1 MKSIQ
6 VLDPSV
12 SNKIAAGEV
21 VERPMS
27 VVKELVENALDAGAH
42 QISVEIQNG
51 GVSYIRVTDDGCGIL
66 PEEAVVAFERH
77 ATSKISVAEDLYEI
91 ETLGFRGEALS
102 SIAAVAHVELFSKT
116 EDSEEGIHLIIE
128 GGKVLSKETVGCPK
142 GTTMVV
148 RNLFF
153 NTPARMKFLKKDATE
168 AAAVTEL
175 MGRLILG
182 NAEVSFRYLNQGR
195 EVYCSTG
202 DGNLLG
208 AMVAVWGSDYR
219 ASMLPVTFE
228 SGGVKVEGLLGKAE
242 KSRANRTFQNLYING
257 RYVKSNTVMYSVEQ
271 AFAGMLMTGRHP
283 VYILNLTLNPSEVDV
298 NVHPTKMEVK
308 FSDEQKVSHA
318 VFWAVKGALNQNLD
332 VPEAGFKETRRVY
345 YVEQDQKPAVQQEM
359 EISPAPVSK
368 EPSPAE
374 SIDEPKED
382 VFYRPREKTRGIRLE
397 ESYKEEQP
405 VTRKPSAPKP
415 TVEEEP
421 PQKDAPEAFSMIGES
436 GQVKP
441 YRIAGQVFET
451 YIIVECEKE
460 MILIDQHAAH
470 ERLLYEKLLKDYRK
484 KKLSGQRL
492 MLPVPVSLTPVER
505 ETVLKNLSF
514 FESIGFEIEPFGENG
529 VKVKETPMS
538 LPVEQIAPLIE
549 ELSEKLQLHE
559 ERPTDSATEAMLH
572 QIACKAAVKAH
583 HKLSPPEMEKLV
595 RDVLA
600 IPEVHTCPHG
610 RPFMIRYSKYQLEKA
625 FGRVI

>member
-6 VLDPSV
+6 VLAPSV

-27 VVKELVENALDAGAH
+27 VVKELVENALDAGAR

-51 GVSYIRVTDDGCGIL
+51 GVSYIRVTDDGCGI
-66 PEEAVVAFERH
+66 PAGEAALAFERH
-77 ATSKISVAEDLYEI
+77 ATSKISEAEDLYEI

-116 EDSEEGIHLIIE
+116 EDAEEGVHLIIE
-128 GGKVLSKETVGCPK
+128 GGRVLAKEAVGCPK

-182 NAEVSFRYLNQGR
+182 NPGVSFRYLNQGR
-195 EVYCSTG
+195 EVYCSSG

-208 AMVAVWGSDYR
+208 VLVAVWGSEYR
-219 ASMLPVTFE
+219 AAMLPVAYE
-228 SGGVKVEGLLGKAE
+228 SGGVRVEGLLGKAE

-257 RYVKSNTVMYSVEQ
+257 RYVKSNTVMYSAEQ
-271 AFAGMLMTGRHP
+271 AYAGMLMSGRHP
-283 VYILNLTLNPSEVDV
+283 VYALSLTINPSEVDV

-308 FSDEQKVSHA
+308 FSDEQKVAHA
-318 VFWAVKGALNQNLD
+318 VYWAVKGALSQNLD
-332 VPEAGFKETRRVY
+332 VPEAGFKETKRVY
-345 YVEQDQKPAVQQEM
+345 YTERDISPALQQEM
-359 EISPAPVSK
+359 EVSPRAEEEKTGDEIEIPEQDREVVFRPKERQHGIRMEEHWKEGAKKPLSEK
-368 EPSPAE
+368 EPE
-374 SIDEPKED
+374 
-382 VFYRPREKTRGIRLE
+382 
-397 ESYKEEQP
+397 
-405 VTRKPSAPKP
+405 
-415 TVEEEP
+415 TVYEEEP
-421 PQKDAPEAFSMIGES
+421 SEEKEAGAFSMIGES
-436 GQVKP
+436 GQIKP

-451 YIIVECEKE
+451 YIIVECEGE
-460 MILIDQHAAH
+460 MLLIDQHAAH
-470 ERLLYEKLLKDYRK
+470 ERLLYEKLLRDYKK

-492 MLPVPVSLTPVER
+492 MLPVPVSLTPMEL

-514 FESIGFEIEPFGENG
+514 FRSIGFEMEPFGETG
-529 VKVKETPMS
+529 VKVFETPMS
-538 LPVEQIAPLIE
+538 LAGEQIAPLIE

-583 HKLSPPEMEKLV
+583 HKLSAPEMEKLV
-595 RDVLA
+595 RDVLT
-600 IPEVHTCPHG
+600 IPEIHTCPHG

-625 FGRVI
+625 FGRVV